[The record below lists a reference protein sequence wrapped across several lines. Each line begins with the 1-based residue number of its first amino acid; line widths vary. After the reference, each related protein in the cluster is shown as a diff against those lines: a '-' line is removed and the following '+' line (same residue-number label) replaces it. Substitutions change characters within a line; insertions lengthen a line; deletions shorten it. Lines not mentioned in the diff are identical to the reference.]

1 MDIDSN
7 ETANINPITFSS
19 GRFKWHSDF
28 KLFQRFVAEILNLK
42 GKWTV
47 PRGGCKQLK
56 TDDITIRLYE
66 NQSVVLQGGK
76 INEYKEFLQK
86 IADIEP
92 NSVGNLGEDDLE
104 LTPTQKASLK
114 NINQYMLNE
123 DFGLTGIEGLD
134 SGTTGVYFTTNLSEN
149 DDSINKGMQ
158 DHEENAQCDE
168 NTEQHI
174 IITKRL
180 DVLTQQFE
188 RYRNETS
195 IVLNEL
201 VNNKKVRR

>member
-7 ETANINPITFSS
+7 ETANINPISFSS

-66 NQSVVLQGGK
+66 NQSVVLHGGK

-92 NSVGNLGEDDLE
+92 NSVDNLGEDDLE

-114 NINQYMLNE
+114 NINHYMLNA
-123 DFGLTGIEGLD
+123 DFDLTGIEMLD
-134 SGTTGVYFTTNLSEN
+134 LGTTGVNSTPEPNSVDNLGEVKT
-149 DDSINKGMQ
+149 I
-158 DHEENAQCDE
+158 
-168 NTEQHI
+168 
-174 IITKRL
+174 
-180 DVLTQQFE
+180 
-188 RYRNETS
+188 
-195 IVLNEL
+195 
-201 VNNKKVRR
+201 

>member
-19 GRFKWHSDF
+19 GRFKLHSDF
-28 KLFQRFVAEILNLK
+28 KLFQRFVSEILNLK

-47 PRGGCKQLK
+47 PRSGCKQLK

-92 NSVGNLGEDDLE
+92 NSVDNLGEDDLE

-114 NINQYMLNE
+114 NINQYMLNA
-123 DFGLTGIEGLD
+123 DFDLTGIEMLD
-134 SGTTGVYFTTNLSEN
+134 LGTTGVNSTTNLSEN

-174 IITKRL
+174 TITKRL

-188 RYRNETS
+188 STET
-195 IVLNEL
+195 
-201 VNNKKVRR
+201 RRLLF